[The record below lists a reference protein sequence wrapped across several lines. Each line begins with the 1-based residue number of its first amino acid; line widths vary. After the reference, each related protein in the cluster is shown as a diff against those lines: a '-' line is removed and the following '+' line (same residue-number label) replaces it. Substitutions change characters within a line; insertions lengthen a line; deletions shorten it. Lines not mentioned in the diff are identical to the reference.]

1 MKQKIAH
8 FIGGFIIYSLVGLL
22 TVVMMDNEMP
32 NKWAYIAFFGVGM
45 SLLELFIIHPLRK
58 KISEKKTAKQSL

>member
-32 NKWAYIAFFGVGM
+32 NKWAYVALFGTLM

-58 KISEKKTAKQSL
+58 RLTQKKETKQSL